1 MTTPVYVVLG
11 AGPGLG
17 LSTAR
22 RFAAAG
28 HRAVLLG
35 QSAESAQPL
44 ADQLA
49 TEGFEAEAGGVDL
62 LDEADVRRAVGAVA
76 ERHGRIDVLH
86 FNPSAWRERTV
97 LELTVAELLED
108 VAFGVGALLPALQAA
123 APVMPTGARVLVTG
137 SQAADTPW
145 SGAPTLG
152 VQKAAVRNLVTSID
166 ATMKERGVRAVAM
179 QVNGMLKKEGPF
191 GPDAVSAA
199 LFAAATRP
207 DEGWTAHLSYDG

>member
-1 MTTPVYVVLG
+1 MTAPVYIVLG

-22 RFAAAG
+22 RFAEAG
-28 HRAVLLG
+28 HRVVLLG
-35 QSAESAQPL
+35 QSVERAQPL
-44 ADQLA
+44 ADQLVA
-49 TEGFEAEAGGVDL
+49 EGYAADVDAVDL
-62 LDEADVRRAVGAVA
+62 LDEADVRRAVAAAG

-108 VAFGVGALLPALQAA
+108 VAFGAGALLPALQAA
-123 APVMPTGARVLVTG
+123 APVMPAGGRVLVTG
-137 SQAADTPW
+137 SAAADTPW

-179 QVNGMLKKEGPF
+179 QVNGMLAKEGPF
-191 GPDAVSAA
+191 GPDAVAAA

-207 DEGWTAHLSYDG
+207 DEGWTAHVSYNG

>member
-1 MTTPVYVVLG
+1 MTAPVYVVLG

-17 LSTAR
+17 LFTAR
-22 RFAAAG
+22 RFAEAG

-35 QSAESAQPL
+35 QSVEHAQPL
-44 ADQLA
+44 ADQLVS
-49 TEGFEAEAGGVDL
+49 EGFEAEADAVDL
-62 LDEADVRRAVGAVA
+62 LDEADVRRAVGAVVA
-76 ERHGRIDVLH
+76 RHGRVDVLH

-108 VAFGVGALLPALQAA
+108 VAFGAGALLPALQAA
-123 APVMPTGARVLVTG
+123 APAMPAGARVLVTG

-179 QVNGMLKKEGPF
+179 QVNGLLAKQGPF
-191 GPDAVSAA
+191 GAEAVSRA

-207 DEGWTAHLSYDG
+207 DEGWTAHVSYDG